1 VTEQIFQKHEKEMA
15 NNTPTVLWAQREKR
29 LMITIDLPEVKDPK
43 IDITDS
49 KLTFSGSSNGKQ

>member
-1 VTEQIFQKHEKEMA
+1 MA